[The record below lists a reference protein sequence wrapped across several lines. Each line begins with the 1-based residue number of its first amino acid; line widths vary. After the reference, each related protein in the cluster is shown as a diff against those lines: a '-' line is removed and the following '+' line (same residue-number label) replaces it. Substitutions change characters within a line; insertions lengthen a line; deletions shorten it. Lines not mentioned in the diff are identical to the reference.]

1 MFSHSDLDDEN
12 NFYRKICEYIGVYY
26 KDAPFIVYYGERKQ
40 KHVCINDLPMYACC
54 CCVCGQLLLEYPTRT
69 E

>member
-40 KHVCINDLPMYACC
+40 KHVFK
-54 CCVCGQLLLEYPTRT
+54 G
-69 E
+69 